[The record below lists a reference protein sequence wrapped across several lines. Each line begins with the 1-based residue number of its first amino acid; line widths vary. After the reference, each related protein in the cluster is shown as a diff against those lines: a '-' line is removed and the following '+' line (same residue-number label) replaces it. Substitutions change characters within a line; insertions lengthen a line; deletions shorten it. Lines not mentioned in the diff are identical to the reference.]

1 MTDQQ
6 PYGAQQPYQQQNPPP
21 PGYGQQPYGQPGYG
35 QPGYGQPGYGQPG
48 YGQPGYGQ
56 PGGQPY
62 GQPGYGQPYSYGPPV
77 AKPTGWFIVNW
88 LFFWPT
94 AIYSLVTHWNN
105 IDRDLY
111 AGNIAGAQAH
121 AAAAKKHGI
130 AALCIG
136 LGLAVLMIIL
146 EIVVFSV
153 ASNCVNNP
161 YSC

>member
-1 MTDQQ
+1 MSDQQ
-6 PYGAQQPYQQQNPPP
+6 PYGAQQPYQQQPPP
-21 PGYGQQPYGQPGYG
+21 PGYGQPYGQPHYAQQPYGQPGY
-35 QPGYGQPGYGQPG
+35 
-48 YGQPGYGQ
+48 
-56 PGGQPY
+56 GQPY
-62 GQPGYGQPYSYGPPV
+62 GQPGYGQPYGYGPPV

-111 AGNIAGAQAH
+111 TGNIAGAQAH
-121 AAAAKKHGI
+121 AAAARKHGI

-136 LGLAVLMIIL
+136 LGLAALMIVL

-153 ASNCVNNP
+153 ASNCVNDP
-161 YSC
+161 YNC